1 MRQNKN
7 KFKNPNGVHEPI
19 MMSLKLS
26 DARYAVQVENV
37 IGPQELEA
45 FVCEDI
51 DDCNLLINELRQKQG
66 LRKINVVHCNP
77 DSNRGV
83 LNTSNPPIQDRDVGK
98 VVFLNRV
105 IKCPQAIQ
113 DHLCIKKKLNTV
125 PIFER
130 YPSKQLGIWTYF
142 VGKDKF
148 TTIGSDY
155 CKNKSI
161 KREDLKSHSIR
172 YLNKS
177 AADDHE
183 SEVNDDLKEI
193 EIIEGKISALQQ
205 EMNGIESMKREKRQ
219 RHGNCFRRKENLR
232 LKKETIL
239 NEERMILD
247 MTKHMKTLEKS
258 ANDQEY
264 IKTLKEQ
271 RLQHTKSLAEANT
284 KLLEDIKKSFE
295 NTVAV
300 ERNQLIMQQIEL
312 KNQDE
317 RKRFSEAKTKL
328 ELFTN
333 EEKEKEKEKREYN
346 KMINDY
352 CQRANSWMGKKLE
365 ILSDELNRQ
374 MEENCPKILPE
385 VKAKKDSLNK
395 ELERIP
401 KVSQSDIIDIQTK
414 EKERDNTREEVETLE
429 MEVLHLKKDLQQDRE
444 DLMHGINEMVDNIN
458 ENFMTKMDQI
468 GYAGQVT
475 LKTGEHDLDFK
486 NYGLDI
492 MVKFHGKDA
501 LTNLTNHTQSG
512 GEKSVTTA
520 LYIMSLQEMTQVPF
534 RCVDEINQ
542 GMDERNEKSVWELLV
557 ETANQHSSQFFYLA
571 PKYPA
576 DLDFDKNI
584 KVHIC
589 FNGYV
594 NTETQAYIDIDDVI
608 TQMESAK
615 KRKVSTTA
623 GNDDV
628 EEQKK

>member
-1 MRQNKN
+1 MN
-7 KFKNPNGVHEPI
+7 KFKNPKGVHEPI
-19 MMSLKLS
+19 MMSLKLT
-26 DARYAVQVENV
+26 DASYAVQVENT

-45 FVCEDI
+45 FVCEDM

-66 LRKINVVHCNP
+66 LRRINVVHCNP
-77 DSNRGV
+77 ESNRHF
-83 LNTSNPPIQDRDVGK
+83 NTSNPPIDDRAVGK

-130 YPSKQLGIWTYF
+130 YPSKDLRIGTYF
-142 VGKDKF
+142 VGKYKCSK
-148 TTIGSDY
+148 IGSEY
-155 CKNKSI
+155 TKEKSD
-161 KREDLKSHSIR
+161 KEEDLTSYRIK
-172 YLNKS
+172 YLSKS

-193 EIIEGKISALQQ
+193 ESIQGKMSNLDQ
-205 EMNGIESMKREKRQ
+205 EMNAIKLKQKEVMIKHGSYVLSKERLRQKLQTIEDSKQRIIQLTGSMK
-219 RHGNCFRRKENLR
+219 
-232 LKKETIL
+232 
-239 NEERMILD
+239 D
-247 MTKHMKTLEKS
+247 LEKS
-258 ANDQEY
+258 ANSKEY
-264 IKTLKEQ
+264 IKTLKKQ
-271 RLQHTKSLAEANT
+271 RLEYTKSLAEANA
-284 KLLEDIKKSFE
+284 KLLKDIQKSYE

-312 KNQDE
+312 KNQDD
-317 RKRFSEAKTKL
+317 KKKFSNAKSKL
-328 ELFTN
+328 ELITTD
-333 EEKEKEKEKREYN
+333 EKEKEKEKQ
-346 KMINDY
+346 DY
-352 CQRANSWMGKKLE
+352 SRIIQDYRKRANSWLGKKLE
-365 ILSDELNRQ
+365 MSDELKLQ
-374 MEENCPKILPE
+374 MEERCPKILPE

-414 EKERDNTREEVETLE
+414 EKDRDEKRKEIETLE
-429 MEVLHLKKDLQQDRE
+429 MEIGCLKRELQQDRE
-444 DLMHGINEMVDNIN
+444 DLMNGINAMVDNIN
-458 ENFMTKMDQI
+458 ENFMAKMDQI

-492 MVKFHGKDA
+492 MVKFHDKDA

-557 ETANQHSSQFFYLA
+557 ETANQHSAQFFYLA

-576 DLDFDKNI
+576 DLDLDKNI

-589 FNGYV
+589 FNGNV
-594 NTETQAYIDIDDVI
+594 NTETPYIDIDDVI
-608 TQMESAK
+608 THMESAK
-615 KRKVSTTA
+615 KRKVSTTTA

-628 EEQKK
+628 EEQEK

>member
-193 EIIEGKISALQQ
+193 ESIQGKMSNLDQ
-205 EMNGIESMKREKRQ
+205 EMNAIKLKQKEVRIKHGSYVLSKERLRQKLQTIEDSKQRIIQLTGSMK
-219 RHGNCFRRKENLR
+219 
-232 LKKETIL
+232 
-239 NEERMILD
+239 D
-247 MTKHMKTLEKS
+247 LEKS
-258 ANDQEY
+258 ANSKEY
-264 IKTLKEQ
+264 IKTLKKQ
-271 RLQHTKSLAEANT
+271 RLEYTKSLAEANA
-284 KLLEDIKKSFE
+284 KLLKDVQKSYE

-312 KNQDE
+312 KNQDD
-317 RKRFSEAKTKL
+317 KKKFSNAKSKL
-328 ELFTN
+328 ELITTD
-333 EEKEKEKEKREYN
+333 EKEKEKEKQ
-346 KMINDY
+346 DY
-352 CQRANSWMGKKLE
+352 SRIIQDYRKRAN
-365 ILSDELNRQ
+365 R
-374 MEENCPKILPE
+374 
-385 VKAKKDSLNK
+385 
-395 ELERIP
+395 
-401 KVSQSDIIDIQTK
+401 
-414 EKERDNTREEVETLE
+414 
-429 MEVLHLKKDLQQDRE
+429 
-444 DLMHGINEMVDNIN
+444 
-458 ENFMTKMDQI
+458 
-468 GYAGQVT
+468 
-475 LKTGEHDLDFK
+475 
-486 NYGLDI
+486 
-492 MVKFHGKDA
+492 
-501 LTNLTNHTQSG
+501 
-512 GEKSVTTA
+512 
-520 LYIMSLQEMTQVPF
+520 
-534 RCVDEINQ
+534 
-542 GMDERNEKSVWELLV
+542 
-557 ETANQHSSQFFYLA
+557 
-571 PKYPA
+571 
-576 DLDFDKNI
+576 
-584 KVHIC
+584 
-589 FNGYV
+589 
-594 NTETQAYIDIDDVI
+594 
-608 TQMESAK
+608 
-615 KRKVSTTA
+615 
-623 GNDDV
+623 
-628 EEQKK
+628 

>member
-1 MRQNKN
+1 MN
-7 KFKNPNGVHEPI
+7 KFKNPKGVHEPI
-19 MMSLKLS
+19 MMSLKLT
-26 DARYAVQVENV
+26 DASYAVQVENT

-45 FVCEDI
+45 FVCEDM

-66 LRKINVVHCNP
+66 LRRINVVHCNP
-77 DSNRGV
+77 ESNRHF
-83 LNTSNPPIQDRDVGK
+83 NTSNPPIDDRAVGK

-130 YPSKQLGIWTYF
+130 YPSKDLRIGTYF
-142 VGKDKF
+142 VGKYKCSK
-148 TTIGSDY
+148 IGSEY
-155 CKNKSI
+155 TKEKSD
-161 KREDLKSHSIR
+161 KEEDLRSYQIK
-172 YLNKS
+172 YLSKS

-193 EIIEGKISALQQ
+193 ESIQGKMSNLDQ
-205 EMNGIESMKREKRQ
+205 EMNAIKLKQKEKRQ
-219 RHGNCFRRKENLR
+219 IHGSYVLSKERLR
-232 LKKETIL
+232 QKLQTIEDSKQRIIQL
-239 NEERMILD
+239 
-247 MTKHMKTLEKS
+247 TGSMKDLEKS
-258 ANDQEY
+258 ANSKEY
-264 IKTLKEQ
+264 IKTLKKQ
-271 RLQHTKSLAEANT
+271 RLEYTKSLAEANA
-284 KLLEDIKKSFE
+284 KLLKDIQKSYE

-312 KNQDE
+312 KNQDD
-317 RKRFSEAKTKL
+317 KKKFSNAKSKL
-328 ELFTN
+328 ELATTD
-333 EEKEKEKEKREYN
+333 EKEKEKEKQ
-346 KMINDY
+346 DY
-352 CQRANSWMGKKLE
+352 SRIIQDYRKRANSWLGKKLE
-365 ILSDELNRQ
+365 MSDELKLQ
-374 MEENCPKILPE
+374 MEERCPKILPE

-414 EKERDNTREEVETLE
+414 EKDRDEKRKEIETLE
-429 MEVLHLKKDLQQDRE
+429 MEIGCLKRELQQDRE
-444 DLMHGINEMVDNIN
+444 DLMNGINAMVDNIN
-458 ENFMTKMDQI
+458 ENFMAKMDQI

-492 MVKFHGKDA
+492 MVKFHDKDA

-557 ETANQHSSQFFYLA
+557 ETANQHSAQFFYLA

-576 DLDFDKNI
+576 DLDLDKNI

-589 FNGYV
+589 FNGNV
-594 NTETQAYIDIDDVI
+594 NTETPYIDIDDVI
-608 TQMESAK
+608 THMESAK
-615 KRKVSTTA
+615 KRKVSTTTA

-628 EEQKK
+628 EEQEK

>member
-1 MRQNKN
+1 MN
-7 KFKNPNGVHEPI
+7 KFKNPKGVHEPI
-19 MMSLKLS
+19 MMSLKLT
-26 DARYAVQVENV
+26 DANYAVQVENT

-45 FVCEDI
+45 FVCEDM

-66 LRKINVVHCNP
+66 LRRINVVHCNP
-77 DSNRGV
+77 ESNRHF
-83 LNTSNPPIQDRDVGK
+83 NTSNPPIDDRAVGK

-130 YPSKQLGIWTYF
+130 YPSKDLRIGTYF
-142 VGKDKF
+142 VGKYKCSK
-148 TTIGSDY
+148 IGSEY
-155 CKNKSI
+155 TKEKSD
-161 KREDLKSHSIR
+161 KEEDLRSYRIK
-172 YLNKS
+172 YLSKS

-193 EIIEGKISALQQ
+193 ESIQGKMSNLDQ
-205 EMNGIESMKREKRQ
+205 EMNAIKLKQKEVMIKHGSYVLSKERLRQKLQTIEDSKQRIIQLTGSMK
-219 RHGNCFRRKENLR
+219 
-232 LKKETIL
+232 
-239 NEERMILD
+239 D
-247 MTKHMKTLEKS
+247 LEKS
-258 ANDQEY
+258 ANSKEY
-264 IKTLKEQ
+264 IKTLKKQ
-271 RLQHTKSLAEANT
+271 RLEYTKSLAEANA
-284 KLLEDIKKSFE
+284 KLLKDIQKSYE

-312 KNQDE
+312 KNQDD
-317 RKRFSEAKTKL
+317 KKKFSNAKSKL
-328 ELFTN
+328 ELATTD
-333 EEKEKEKEKREYN
+333 EKEKEKEKQ
-346 KMINDY
+346 DY
-352 CQRANSWMGKKLE
+352 SRIIQDYRKRANSWLGKKLE
-365 ILSDELNRQ
+365 MSDELKLQ
-374 MEENCPKILPE
+374 MEERCPKILPE

-414 EKERDNTREEVETLE
+414 EKDRDEKREEIETLE
-429 MEVLHLKKDLQQDRE
+429 REIGCLKRELQQDRE
-444 DLMHGINEMVDNIN
+444 DLMNGINAMVDNIN
-458 ENFMTKMDQI
+458 ENFMAKMDQI

-492 MVKFHGKDA
+492 MVKFHDKDA

-557 ETANQHSSQFFYLA
+557 ETANQHSAQFFYLA

-576 DLDFDKNI
+576 DLDLDKNI

-589 FNGYV
+589 FNGNV
-594 NTETQAYIDIDDVI
+594 NTETPYIDIDDVI
-608 TQMESAK
+608 THMESAK
-615 KRKVSTTA
+615 KRKVSTTTA

-628 EEQKK
+628 EEQEK

>member
-1 MRQNKN
+1 MN
-7 KFKNPNGVHEPI
+7 KFKNPKGVHEPI
-19 MMSLKLS
+19 MMSLKLT
-26 DARYAVQVENV
+26 DASYAVQVENT

-45 FVCEDI
+45 FVCEDM

-66 LRKINVVHCNP
+66 LRRINVVHCNP
-77 DSNRGV
+77 ESNRHF
-83 LNTSNPPIQDRDVGK
+83 NTSNPPIDDRAVGK

-130 YPSKQLGIWTYF
+130 YPSKDLRIGTYF
-142 VGKDKF
+142 VGKYKCSK
-148 TTIGSDY
+148 IGSEY
-155 CKNKSI
+155 TKEKSD
-161 KREDLKSHSIR
+161 KEEDLRSYRIK
-172 YLNKS
+172 YLSKS

-193 EIIEGKISALQQ
+193 ESIQGKMSNLDQ
-205 EMNGIESMKREKRQ
+205 EMNAIKLKQKEKRQ
-219 RHGNCFRRKENLR
+219 IHGSYVLSKERLR
-232 LKKETIL
+232 QKLQTIEDSKQRIIQL
-239 NEERMILD
+239 
-247 MTKHMKTLEKS
+247 TQSMKDLEKS
-258 ANDQEY
+258 ANSKEY
-264 IKTLKEQ
+264 IKTLKKQ
-271 RLQHTKSLAEANT
+271 RLEYTKSLAEANA
-284 KLLEDIKKSFE
+284 KLLKDIQKSYE

-312 KNQDE
+312 KNQDD
-317 RKRFSEAKTKL
+317 KKKFSNAKSKL
-328 ELFTN
+328 ELITTD
-333 EEKEKEKEKREYN
+333 EKEKEKEKQ
-346 KMINDY
+346 DY
-352 CQRANSWMGKKLE
+352 SRIIQDYRKRANSWLGKKLE
-365 ILSDELNRQ
+365 MSDELKLQ
-374 MEENCPKILPE
+374 MEERCPKILPE

-414 EKERDNTREEVETLE
+414 EKDRDEKREEIETLE
-429 MEVLHLKKDLQQDRE
+429 REIGCLKRELQQDRE
-444 DLMHGINEMVDNIN
+444 DLMNGINAMVDNIN
-458 ENFMTKMDQI
+458 ENFMAKMDQI

-492 MVKFHGKDA
+492 MVKFHDKDA

-557 ETANQHSSQFFYLA
+557 ETANQHSAQFFYLA

-576 DLDFDKNI
+576 DLDLDKNI

-589 FNGYV
+589 FNGNV
-594 NTETQAYIDIDDVI
+594 NTETPYIDIDDVI
-608 TQMESAK
+608 THMESAK
-615 KRKVSTTA
+615 KRKVSTTTA

-628 EEQKK
+628 EEQEK

>member
-1 MRQNKN
+1 MN
-7 KFKNPNGVHEPI
+7 KFKNPKGVHEPI
-19 MMSLKLS
+19 MMSLKLT
-26 DARYAVQVENV
+26 DASYAVQVENT

-45 FVCEDI
+45 FVCEDM

-66 LRKINVVHCNP
+66 LRRINVVHCNP
-77 DSNRGV
+77 ESNRHF
-83 LNTSNPPIQDRDVGK
+83 NTSNPPIDDRAVGK

-130 YPSKQLGIWTYF
+130 YPSKDLRIGTYF
-142 VGKDKF
+142 VGKYKCSK
-148 TTIGSDY
+148 IGSEY
-155 CKNKSI
+155 TKEKSD
-161 KREDLKSHSIR
+161 KEEDLRSYRIK
-172 YLNKS
+172 YLSKS

-193 EIIEGKISALQQ
+193 ESIQGKMSNLDQ
-205 EMNGIESMKREKRQ
+205 EMNAIKLKQKEVMIKHGSYVLSKERLRQKLQTIEDSKQRIIQLTGSMK
-219 RHGNCFRRKENLR
+219 
-232 LKKETIL
+232 
-239 NEERMILD
+239 D
-247 MTKHMKTLEKS
+247 LEKS
-258 ANDQEY
+258 ANSKEY
-264 IKTLKEQ
+264 IKTLKKQ
-271 RLQHTKSLAEANT
+271 RLEYTKSLAEANA
-284 KLLEDIKKSFE
+284 KLLKDIQKSYE

-312 KNQDE
+312 KNQDD
-317 RKRFSEAKTKL
+317 KKKFSNAKSKL
-328 ELFTN
+328 ELITTD
-333 EEKEKEKEKREYN
+333 EKEKEKEKQ
-346 KMINDY
+346 DY
-352 CQRANSWMGKKLE
+352 SRIIQDYRKRANSWLGKKLE
-365 ILSDELNRQ
+365 MSDELKLQ
-374 MEENCPKILPE
+374 MEERCPKILPE

-414 EKERDNTREEVETLE
+414 EKDRDEKRKEIETLE
-429 MEVLHLKKDLQQDRE
+429 MEIGCLKRELQQDRE
-444 DLMHGINEMVDNIN
+444 DLMNGINAMVDNIN
-458 ENFMTKMDQI
+458 ENFMAKMDQI

-492 MVKFHGKDA
+492 MVKFHDKDA

-557 ETANQHSSQFFYLA
+557 ETANQHSAQFFYLA

-576 DLDFDKNI
+576 DLDLDKNI

-589 FNGYV
+589 FNGNV
-594 NTETQAYIDIDDVI
+594 NTETPYIDIDDVI
-608 TQMESAK
+608 THMESAK
-615 KRKVSTTA
+615 KRKVSTTTA

-628 EEQKK
+628 EEQEK

>member
-1 MRQNKN
+1 MN
-7 KFKNPNGVHEPI
+7 KFKNPKGVHEPI
-19 MMSLKLS
+19 MMSLKLT
-26 DARYAVQVENV
+26 DASYAVQVENT

-45 FVCEDI
+45 FVCEDM

-66 LRKINVVHCNP
+66 LRRINVVHCNP
-77 DSNRGV
+77 ESNRHF
-83 LNTSNPPIQDRDVGK
+83 NTSNPPIDDRAVGK

-130 YPSKQLGIWTYF
+130 YPSKDLRIGTYF
-142 VGKDKF
+142 VGKYKCSK
-148 TTIGSDY
+148 IGSEY
-155 CKNKSI
+155 TKEKSD
-161 KREDLKSHSIR
+161 KEEDLRSYRIK
-172 YLNKS
+172 YLSKS

-193 EIIEGKISALQQ
+193 ESIQGKMSNLDQ
-205 EMNGIESMKREKRQ
+205 EMNAIKLKQKEVMIKHGSYVLSKERLRQKLQTIEDSKQRIIQLTGSMK
-219 RHGNCFRRKENLR
+219 
-232 LKKETIL
+232 
-239 NEERMILD
+239 D
-247 MTKHMKTLEKS
+247 LEKS
-258 ANDQEY
+258 ANSKEY
-264 IKTLKEQ
+264 IKTLKKQ
-271 RLQHTKSLAEANT
+271 RLEYTKSLAEANA
-284 KLLEDIKKSFE
+284 KLLKDIQKSYE

-312 KNQDE
+312 KNQDD
-317 RKRFSEAKTKL
+317 KKKFSNAKSKL
-328 ELFTN
+328 ELATTD
-333 EEKEKEKEKREYN
+333 EKEKEKEKQ
-346 KMINDY
+346 DY
-352 CQRANSWMGKKLE
+352 SRIIQDYRKRANSWLGKKLE
-365 ILSDELNRQ
+365 MSDELKLQ
-374 MEENCPKILPE
+374 MEERCPKILPE

-414 EKERDNTREEVETLE
+414 EKDRDEKRKEIETLE
-429 MEVLHLKKDLQQDRE
+429 MEIGCLKRELQQDRE
-444 DLMHGINEMVDNIN
+444 DLMNGINAMVDNIN
-458 ENFMTKMDQI
+458 ENFMAKMDQI

-492 MVKFHGKDA
+492 MVKFHDKDA

-557 ETANQHSSQFFYLA
+557 ETANQHSAQFFYLA

-576 DLDFDKNI
+576 DLDLDKNI

-589 FNGYV
+589 FNGNV
-594 NTETQAYIDIDDVI
+594 NTETPYIDIDDVI
-608 TQMESAK
+608 THMESAK
-615 KRKVSTTA
+615 KRKVSTTTA

-628 EEQKK
+628 EEQEK